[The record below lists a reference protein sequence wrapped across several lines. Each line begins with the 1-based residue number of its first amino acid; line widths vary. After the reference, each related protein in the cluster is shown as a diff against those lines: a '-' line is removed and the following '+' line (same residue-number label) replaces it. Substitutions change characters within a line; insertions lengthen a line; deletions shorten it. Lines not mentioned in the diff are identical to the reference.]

1 MFENMPDKEGKK
13 FALGSFNPADILPVD
28 PTYFFYMGS
37 LTEPP
42 CTEDVKWYVMK
53 SPLEISFAQLDA
65 FKKLFRMNAR
75 YTQAINGRR
84 IQMLVPD

>member
-1 MFENMPDKEGKK
+1 
-13 FALGSFNPADILPVD
+13 
-28 PTYFFYMGS
+28 MGS

-75 YTQAINGRR
+75 YTQATNGRR
-84 IQMLVPD
+84 IQMMSPDGIGAANLGPAGIERK